1 MASTPELEDRI
12 TSAVACVYLINK
24 AIMTATTPGE
34 RTILTNL
41 LTIAHNTVA
50 PLRVAFDAEPR
61 DAPFART
68 LLFFDRAVA
77 EVNAFEAHLDTLG
90 PRDRV
95 LFIPHLA
102 ELRATFDRLTR
113 ALFTRE

>member
-1 MASTPELEDRI
+1 MASTRELEDRI
-12 TSAVACVYLINK
+12 TSAVASVYMLNA
-24 AIMTATTPGE
+24 AIKTARSPQEHAAFTA
-34 RTILTNL
+34 L
-41 LTIAHNTVA
+41 LTVAHNTVA